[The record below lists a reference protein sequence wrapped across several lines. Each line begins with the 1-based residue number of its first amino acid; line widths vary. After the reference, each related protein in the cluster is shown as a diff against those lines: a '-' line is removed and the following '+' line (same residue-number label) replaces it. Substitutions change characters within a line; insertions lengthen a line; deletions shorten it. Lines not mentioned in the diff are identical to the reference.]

1 MQDNPIPGQ
10 TNDAR
15 DRRTE
20 AAVLSRVLELHP
32 THLTGRELS
41 LDLGGDTISA
51 ADESYERAIR
61 DLVGAGLLRIDGES
75 VVPTIAAV
83 RSEEISR

>member
-1 MQDNPIPGQ
+1 MHDNPIPGQ
-10 TNDAR
+10 ADDAR

-32 THLTGRELS
+32 THLSGRELS
-41 LDLGGDTISA
+41 LDLVGDTLAA
-51 ADESYERAIR
+51 ADERYEGAIG
-61 DLVGAGLLRIDGES
+61 DLVDAGLLRVDGDS
-75 VVPTIAAV
+75 IVPTLAAL